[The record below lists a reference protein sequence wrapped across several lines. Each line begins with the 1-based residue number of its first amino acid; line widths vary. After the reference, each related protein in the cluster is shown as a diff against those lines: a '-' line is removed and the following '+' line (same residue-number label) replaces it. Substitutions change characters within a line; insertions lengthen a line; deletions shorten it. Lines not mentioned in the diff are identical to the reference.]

1 MIYRETG
8 IFHSSYPSDSAIFT
22 LPVDRIGAAVI
33 LALACVVL
41 PLTASEYWLKG
52 ILTPLLAYALAAL
65 GLNILT
71 GYAGQLSLGHAA
83 FMAVGAYGA
92 VIAYGRWG
100 WPLIP
105 ALLLG
110 GLVAALVGALVG
122 MPSLRIKGFYLAVS
136 TLAAQFI
143 IEWVVTHVKWI
154 SGGVYA
160 TIQVP
165 PLYVGPWE
173 IASATGKYYLTLA
186 FVLPMAVFAKNL
198 VRSRVGRAWMAI
210 RDRDVAAEIMGISLF
225 RYKLLAFMV
234 SSFYAGVAGALVAFT
249 FYAAANVEEYSLFL
263 SIRILGMILIGGM
276 GSILGSFLG
285 AGFVV
290 LLPIF
295 ITDLMHQLGRFA
307 GELVTSDVLAN
318 AELVIFGSLIIFFLV
333 VEPLGLARLWKTFK
347 DYLRLWPFPY

>member
-22 LPVDRIGAAVI
+22 LPVDRVGAAVI
-33 LALACVVL
+33 LVLFCVVV
-41 PLTASEYWLKG
+41 PFAAGEYWLKG

-92 VIAYGRWG
+92 VIAYGRWA

-110 GLVAALVGALVG
+110 GLAAAIVGALVG

-165 PLYVGPWE
+165 PLRVGPWE
-173 IASATGKYYLTLA
+173 ITSAAGKYYLTLA
-186 FVLPMAVFAKNL
+186 FVLVMAVFAKNL

-249 FYAAANVEEYSLFL
+249 FYAAANIEEYNLLL

-295 ITDLMHQLGRFA
+295 ITNLMEAVGHVA
-307 GELVTSDVLAN
+307 GGLVTTDVLAN
-318 AELVIFGSLIIFFLV
+318 AELVVFGGLIIFFLV